1 MQKISNS
8 AMANIN
14 RNNLGAIGEH
24 QVLSRLLLLG
34 YQAAITN
41 MSVDNM
47 ENIDIFCRDSQNRY
61 AAIQVKT
68 TLANDIN
75 VGITHRKFFDN
86 NGNVDLSAG
95 LEYLESK
102 IVGPWVMVQVSGTD
116 SDPLFKFFIMSRKQ
130 VIEMIYD
137 SERWYLTDFNRKKP
151 LSGNGGIYL
160 PIPWLYGN
168 GVVANSNH
176 KEWINPFMGHS
187 FENQW
192 QNLWLD

>member
-1 MQKISNS
+1 
-8 AMANIN
+8 MANIN
-14 RNNLGAIGEH
+14 KNNLGAIGEH

-68 TLANDIN
+68 TLANEIN
-75 VGITHRKFFDN
+75 VGIAHRKFFDD
-86 NGNVDLSAG
+86 NGNIDLIAG
-95 LEYLESK
+95 LKYLESK
-102 IVGPWVMVQVSGTD
+102 IVGPWVMVQVSGAET
-116 SDPLFKFFIMSRKQ
+116 DPLFKFFIMSRKQ

-137 SERWYLTDFNRKKP
+137 SERWYLTDFNRKNP
-151 LSGNGGIYL
+151 LNGNGGIYL

-168 GVVANSNH
+168 GVTANNNH
-176 KEWINPFMGHS
+176 KEWINPFNGHS

>member
-1 MQKISNS
+1 MQKFSNS

-75 VGITHRKFFDN
+75 HI
-86 NGNVDLSAG
+86 
-95 LEYLESK
+95 
-102 IVGPWVMVQVSGTD
+102 
-116 SDPLFKFFIMSRKQ
+116 
-130 VIEMIYD
+130 
-137 SERWYLTDFNRKKP
+137 
-151 LSGNGGIYL
+151 
-160 PIPWLYGN
+160 
-168 GVVANSNH
+168 
-176 KEWINPFMGHS
+176 
-187 FENQW
+187 
-192 QNLWLD
+192 

>member
-1 MQKISNS
+1 
-8 AMANIN
+8 MANIN
-14 RNNLGAIGEH
+14 RNNLGAVGEH

-68 TLANDIN
+68 TQANDIN
-75 VGITHRKFFDN
+75 VGITHRKFFDD
-86 NGNVDLSAG
+86 NGNVDLAAG
-95 LEYLESK
+95 LKYLESK

-116 SDPLFKFFIMSRKQ
+116 TDPLFKFFIMSRKQ

-137 SERWYLTDFNRKKP
+137 SERWYLTDFHRNNP

-160 PIPWLYGN
+160 SIPWLYGAS
-168 GVVANSNH
+168 VLSNKKH
-176 KEWINPFMGHS
+176 KEWINPFCGHS